1 LIPGKGQEVQ
11 MRKVFTIASLAF
23 AAAVQAQSII
33 LDTPLAPKVTTS
45 TSGSGTLSS
54 SISQTVGQN
63 RAPGGE
69 PGLQTG
75 IAGSLSYRNA
85 RVDEQHIQVYARA
98 DRYFSVG
105 DEPIQIDY
113 ANLSYDLR
121 LVNSGGSLAG
131 PDVTQSLNVTGFLYE
146 YVQATRDFWLT
157 GVQSIAFANDLTGNG
172 FAAASGSYDAL
183 PKPFILT
190 PGTSYLVLVELVD
203 TVSFA
208 NTAFVPTEGVTL
220 EFGQFAGTGVQF
232 NLGYAPVPEPA
243 TRIAFGLGLGL
254 VAVLRRRKSQ
264 G

>member
-1 LIPGKGQEVQ
+1 MFSDKGQKMQ
-11 MRKVFTIASLAF
+11 LRQIFTLACLAL
-23 AAAVQAQSII
+23 AATAQAQTIT
-33 LDTPLAPKVTTS
+33 LDFPLAPTVSTH

-54 SISQTVGQN
+54 SIIQTVSQN
-63 RAPGGE
+63 QAPGGE

-85 RVDEQHIQVYARA
+85 RVDELSIEVYARA

-121 LVNSGGSLAG
+121 LVNSGGSLTG
-131 PDVTQSLNVTGFLYE
+131 PDVTQRLQVTGFLYE
-146 YVQATRDFWLT
+146 YVPATHQFWQT
-157 GVQSIAFANDLTGNG
+157 GVQSIAFAKDLTGNG
-172 FAAASGSYDAL
+172 FAGASGNSNAL
-183 PKPFILT
+183 PKTFVLT
-190 PGTSYLVLVELVD
+190 PGTSYLMLVELVD
-203 TVSFA
+203 TVSFT

-232 NLGYAPVPEPA
+232 DLGYAPVPEPA
-243 TRIAFGLGLGL
+243 TYVMVGLGL